1 METIKTTKRTSGIIT
16 VFYLLIVFEFIYM
29 ASPFALYFY
38 SVYKPG
44 LSVLNHFPGIS
55 WLTGFFLPH
64 IVEETKSPI
73 INMLGLVGGLF
84 FGLGLLMFVICAIQV
99 YYNKLFRKGAVTG
112 GLYKIIRHPQY
123 TGFALSGFGMLL
135 IWPRFLILITF
146 VTILFVYYFLARI
159 EEKECETKYGDSYTA
174 YKRSTYMFLPFR
186 IPFLS
191 IISLGKPAKQ
201 YKTLIFITS
210 YLSAIIISV
219 LLANGIR
226 KFSIGT
232 LYTTYQEKTVNLSI
246 TKLSDYQIDD
256 LLRIAM
262 SNQKVDSLI
271 KPLIGQPDLYFLNY
285 ILPSDIY
292 YISEI
297 PMHIP
302 DSMNCSYGQLYQEEN
317 IYKVIIAKAIPG
329 SKKQLKAKEILLFT
343 RFTEAIAEVWID
355 MNSGNIARVLL
366 PATKKRYENI
376 PVPIF

>member
-1 METIKTTKRTSGIIT
+1 
-16 VFYLLIVFEFIYM
+16 
-29 ASPFALYFY
+29 
-38 SVYKPG
+38 
-44 LSVLNHFPGIS
+44 
-55 WLTGFFLPH
+55 
-64 IVEETKSPI
+64 
-73 INMLGLVGGLF
+73 
-84 FGLGLLMFVICAIQV
+84 
-99 YYNKLFRKGAVTG
+99 
-112 GLYKIIRHPQY
+112 
-123 TGFALSGFGMLL
+123 
-135 IWPRFLILITF
+135 
-146 VTILFVYYFLARI
+146 
-159 EEKECETKYGDSYTA
+159 
-174 YKRSTYMFLPFR
+174 
-186 IPFLS
+186 
-191 IISLGKPAKQ
+191 
-201 YKTLIFITS
+201 
-210 YLSAIIISV
+210 
-219 LLANGIR
+219 
-226 KFSIGT
+226 
-232 LYTTYQEKTVNLSI
+232 
-246 TKLSDYQIDD
+246 
-256 LLRIAM
+256 M